1 MDIGERIKFCRKHR
15 GMTQDRLA
23 EETGIHPVSIRK
35 YETGKMVPKP
45 EQIERIAKAI
55 NVTYS
60 AISGDYDVVFP
71 VGRFPEVISLLMMLF
86 HSGII
91 TIEGEKNGEQK
102 IEPSTAKMKVN
113 PSIARFFNVESP
125 NAKIALEQGWLTAN
139 DPRIMNFFS
148 EYEAVVSAYEQAVR
162 EGKEHPSEEQEQVI
176 QQRKQKMEKTQML
189 MQLKPLVLPM
199 DFDYDIE
206 TDGDYDP
213 EDYGPVFAEML
224 EEKRK
229 RQRNPEEKNE
239 KSTM

>member
-1 MDIGERIKFCRKHR
+1 
-15 GMTQDRLA
+15 
-23 EETGIHPVSIRK
+23 
-35 YETGKMVPKP
+35 
-45 EQIERIAKAI
+45 
-55 NVTYS
+55 
-60 AISGDYDVVFP
+60 
-71 VGRFPEVISLLMMLF
+71 MLFF

-125 NAKIALEQGWLTAN
+125 NAKIAMEQGWLTAN

-199 DFDYDIE
+199 DFDYDID

>member
-1 MDIGERIKFCRKHR
+1 MVITITAFAATLLWKDAGEIVAPLEGRNGYYDNWNLEAKIELVEA
-15 GMTQDRLA
+15 LA
-23 EETGIHPVSIRK
+23 DLGELRDNADA
-35 YETGKMVPKP
+35 
-45 EQIERIAKAI
+45 ERFLSDSSMSAKEKEAL
-55 NVTYS
+55 
-60 AISGDYDVVFP
+60 GDQ
-71 VGRFPEVISLLMMLF
+71 
-86 HSGII
+86 II
-91 TIEGEKNGEQK
+91 TSYANGQPDTVTLLSILEKLHGDM
-102 IEPSTAKMKVN
+102 STW
-113 PSIARFFNVESP
+113 SIARFFNVESP

>member
-45 EQIERIAKAI
+45 EQIERIAKAL

-148 EYEAVVSAYEQAVR
+148 EYEAVVSAYE
-162 EGKEHPSEEQEQVI
+162 GKEKNIRQKNRSKLFSRES
-176 QQRKQKMEKTQML
+176 RKWKKH
-189 MQLKPLVLPM
+189 KC
-199 DFDYDIE
+199 
-206 TDGDYDP
+206 
-213 EDYGPVFAEML
+213 
-224 EEKRK
+224 
-229 RQRNPEEKNE
+229 
-239 KSTM
+239 

>member
-45 EQIERIAKAI
+45 EQIERIAKAL

-162 EGKEHPSEEQEQVI
+162 EGKEHPSEEQGQVI
-176 QQRKQKMEKTQML
+176 QQRKQKMEKTQ
-189 MQLKPLVLPM
+189 
-199 DFDYDIE
+199 
-206 TDGDYDP
+206 
-213 EDYGPVFAEML
+213 
-224 EEKRK
+224 
-229 RQRNPEEKNE
+229 
-239 KSTM
+239 S